1 MRILILRLRQRSKR
15 ARLPIKGF
23 RDSDYLQ
30 YLSLGGEIA
39 IGISVPIFAGFWL
52 DRQWGTEPWLLLLGI
67 AAGVA
72 WMVMVAFRLIKNM
85 NHRE

>member
-1 MRILILRLRQRSKR
+1 M
-15 ARLPIKGF
+15 RLPIKRF
-23 RDSDYLQ
+23 RDSEDRHYLQ

-52 DRQWGTEPWLLLLGI
+52 DRRLGTEPWLLLLGI

-72 WMVMVAFRLIKNM
+72 WMVIVCLRLIKSLNR
-85 NHRE
+85 RE